1 MILGVFYIV
10 PSDPLA
16 GVTVTAKMVDRMKHF
31 LYIQSY
37 LRRHQEAQYIWIDRW
52 IVRRQP
58 EHYAS
63 RNIGV
68 DGLRFDNVKS
78 WEKIFTRV

>member
-37 LRRHQEAQYIWIDRW
+37 LRRHQEAQYI
-52 IVRRQP
+52 
-58 EHYAS
+58 
-63 RNIGV
+63 
-68 DGLRFDNVKS
+68 
-78 WEKIFTRV
+78 